1 MVVVGVLD
9 DEASTEVS
17 VRHTGRVERGPVLG
31 PGAGHAPLERR
42 AGFTTWSDLTG
53 TRCGRPG
60 QLAVPSATMVTV
72 AVRAPSVSP
81 ASAVVVRRDRADAS
95 AVLIVRRRAR
105 SPGGAAA
112 PFAGQW
118 VVPGGLI
125 AEVDVAQG
133 QDRDRPEVA
142 RRAASRELR
151 EETGIDVPAE
161 ALDPLWVLDSTSD
174 GGQRYRISYFETCL
188 PAGQRPVLDRTELEE
203 CRWVLTSDAVEQA
216 EAGDLDV
223 PPATLETL
231 RRLCRRDVAGDRSR
245 G

>member
-1 MVVVGVLD
+1 MERGSPPSAHQATSVQEAAVSSSPGV
-9 DEASTEVS
+9 EV
-17 VRHTGRVERGPVLG
+17 GRV
-31 PGAGHAPLERR
+31 A
-42 AGFTTWSDLTG
+42 
-53 TRCGRPG
+53 
-60 QLAVPSATMVTV
+60 
-72 AVRAPSVSP
+72 

-105 SPGGAAA
+105 SSGGAAA

-125 AEVDVAQG
+125 AEVDVLRG

-142 RRAASRELR
+142 RRAAARELR
-151 EETGIDVPAE
+151 EETGIDVPTE

-188 PAGQRPVLDRTELEE
+188 PAGQRPMLDRTELEE
-203 CRWVLTSDAVEQA
+203 FRWVLTSDAVEQA
-216 EAGDLDV
+216 EAADLDV

-231 RRLCRRDVAGDRSR
+231 RRLCRRDVAGERSR
-245 G
+245 W